1 MADPDSEKSVCR
13 SIPDLTKADATVA
26 TYSDRTWSVLKREPG
41 QLLQDTHFRVV
52 PADQHSVRQ
61 RVQV

>member
-13 SIPDLTKADATVA
+13 SVPDLIKANAFVA
-26 TYSDRTWSVLKREPG
+26 IYSDRTWSVLKREPG
-41 QLLQDTHFRVV
+41 QLLQDTHLRVV
-52 PADQHSVRQ
+52 PADQHPIRQ